1 MSNRVTIIDYGMCNM
16 LNVSRAFEAVGAEV
30 TVTKSAAEALAAER
44 LVVPGVGAFGEC
56 VSALQRRGFDDAIR
70 AIIGKERPILGI
82 CVGMQMLFE
91 GSEEFGAS
99 EGLGIL
105 PGRVH
110 LIRRRPSTASRR
122 GFRMSVGPKWSPR
135 RSAAAGTTRS
145 SRRSKASGPP
155 SISCIVSL
163 PNPPIRAMHLPNA
176 TTAAIAYSAAV
187 KRGNLTATQFHPERS
202 GKLGLTLLEHFMST

>member
-30 TVTKSAAEALAAER
+30 TVTESAAEALAAER

-110 LIRRRPSTASRR
+110 LIPSQTIDGKPQRVPHVGWAEVVAPPQRGGWHDTILSPVEGKRPAFYFVHSFAAE
-122 GFRMSVGPKWSPR
+122 PADPR
-135 RSAAAGTTRS
+135 DALAECDYGGYR
-145 SRRSKASGPP
+145 
-155 SISCIVSL
+155 I
-163 PNPPIRAMHLPNA
+163 
-176 TTAAIAYSAAV
+176 SAAV